1 MRILVVDD
9 DPGVRRL
16 LSVQLGLAG
25 HQVDIAEDG
34 ADALVALGRE
44 KPDVLVLDVM
54 MPELDGWQVL
64 AKLRSKPA
72 FADLPVL
79 LLTAMT
85 QREDLDKSYALG
97 ASVVMTKP
105 YDGDQ
110 LVAAVETLLVQAAA
124 VASS

>member
-110 LVAAVETLLVQAAA
+110 LISAVETLLAQAAA
-124 VASS
+124 VAST